1 MIPRKKRR
9 MIIIISVVIILLIF
23 LMAFL
28 LLYIN
33 TDLFKS
39 NKTLFMKYLGKN
51 TENIEGM
58 YNAISTKTDYE
69 NSLEQNKYTV
79 NTRISVNNTEN
90 IGTTQENTDN
100 VINQLEIVA
109 DGQVDKANQY
119 NYQKINLYK
128 GEDNLLELECG
139 RNSNTYGIKFSDLF
153 QQFLLVDNSNLQD
166 FFSKLGYSEE
176 QIANIPNEITYESLS
191 IEQLKISDDEKE
203 ILSNRYIGIIENNI
217 NTQNFSKEQNQSI
230 EIDGK
235 AVQVNAYIVTLTK
248 EQLNNLY
255 LTILEQL
262 KNDEIILG
270 KLDKLQNI
278 VNIVNQISQNNT
290 QQENVQDIRDLFIDK
305 IDTTINQINQNN
317 IGNDETKIIIYE
329 NMKNTVRTSIQTLEY
344 EINLDFLS
352 TSQEDFIQYE
362 KNNLNESNGQKISL
376 KKTNNNIETIIEKTE
391 GENVSTITLR
401 QNKEINENNNM
412 TKNMIAQYEDS
423 DNRVELSIN
432 QQIELVNEFEEQ
444 IVLEEENSINIDKL
458 DQGNLQALITT
469 VQEGINTKLTELQ
482 NQINMDEITQVLI
495 NAKLMKEDNNLYS
508 TGITEAE
515 RSRYNSQFEILK
527 GQNLESDR
535 ILSVINAC
543 ESYISDIEI
552 ASSTEIKIILD
563 NNNKSEEIVNSL
575 KTFVEENKN
584 EKYNIDVEYDET
596 TGLVRSLILT
606 IVED

>member
-39 NKTLFMKYLGKN
+39 NKTLFMKYLGKS

-58 YNAISTKTDYE
+58 YNAVSAKTDYE

-79 NTRISVNNTEN
+79 NTKISVNNTEN

-109 DGQVDKANQY
+109 DGQVDKVNQY

-128 GEDNLLELECG
+128 EEENLLGLEYG

-153 QQFLLVDNSNLQD
+153 QQFLLVDNANLQE

-176 QIANIPNEITYESLS
+176 QITNIPNEITYESLS

-217 NTQNFSKEQNQSI
+217 STQNFSKEQNQSI

-255 LTILEQL
+255 LAILEQL

-278 VNIVNQISQNNT
+278 LNIINQINQNNT
-290 QQENVQDIRDLFIDK
+290 EQENVKNIRDLFIDK

-329 NMKNTVRTSIQTLEY
+329 NMKNTVRTSIQTPEY
-344 EINLDFLS
+344 EINLDCLS

-362 KNNLNESNGQKISL
+362 KNNLNEGNGQQISL
-376 KKTNNNIETIIEKTE
+376 KKTNNNIEVIIERIE
-391 GENVSTITLR
+391 GENVSTVTLR
-401 QNKEINENNNM
+401 QNKEINENNM

-444 IVLEEENSINIDKL
+444 IVLEEENSINLDKL
-458 DQGNLQALITT
+458 DQGNLQSLITT

-543 ESYISDIEI
+543 ESYISNIEI
-552 ASSTEIKIILD
+552 ASSTEIKIVLD

-584 EKYNIDVEYDET
+584 EKYNLDVEYDET

>member
-39 NKTLFMKYLGKN
+39 NKTLFMKYLGKS

-58 YNAISTKTDYE
+58 YNAVSDKTDYE

-79 NTRISVNNTEN
+79 NTKISVNNTEN

-109 DGQVDKANQY
+109 DGQVDKVNQY

-128 GEDNLLELECG
+128 EEENLLGLEYG

-153 QQFLLVDNSNLQD
+153 QQFLLVDNANLQE

-176 QIANIPNEITYESLS
+176 QITNIPNEITYESLS

-217 NTQNFSKEQNQSI
+217 STQNFSKEQNQSI

-255 LTILEQL
+255 LAILEQL

-278 VNIVNQISQNNT
+278 LNIINQINQNNT
-290 QQENVQDIRDLFIDK
+290 EQENVKNIRDLFIDK

-329 NMKNTVRTSIQTLEY
+329 NMKNTVRTSIQTPEY
-344 EINLDFLS
+344 EINLDCLS

-362 KNNLNESNGQKISL
+362 KNNLNEGNGQQISL
-376 KKTNNNIETIIEKTE
+376 KKTNNNIEVIIERIE
-391 GENVSTITLR
+391 GENVSTVTLR
-401 QNKEINENNNM
+401 QNKEINENNM

-444 IVLEEENSINIDKL
+444 IVLEEENSINLDKL
-458 DQGNLQALITT
+458 DQGNLQSLITT

-543 ESYISDIEI
+543 ESYISNIEI
-552 ASSTEIKIILD
+552 ASSTEIKIVLD

-584 EKYNIDVEYDET
+584 EKYNLDVEYDET

>member
-9 MIIIISVVIILLIF
+9 MIIIISIIVILLIF
-23 LMAFL
+23 LIAFL

-33 TDLFKS
+33 TDMFKS
-39 NKTLFMKYLGKN
+39 NKTLFMKYFGKN
-51 TENIEGM
+51 TENVKGI
-58 YNAISTKTDYE
+58 YNAISAKTDYE

-79 NTRISVNNTEN
+79 NTRINVNNTEN

-109 DGQVDKANQY
+109 EGQVDNANQY
-119 NYQKINLYK
+119 NYQRINLYK
-128 GEDNLLELECG
+128 EEENLLELEYG

-153 QQFLLVDNSNLQD
+153 QQFLLVDNSNLQE

-191 IEQLKISDDEKE
+191 IEQLKISNEEKE
-203 ILSNRYIGIIENNI
+203 TLSNRYIGIIEENI
-217 NTQNFSKEQNQSI
+217 NDKSFSKEQNQTI

-235 AVQVNAYIVTLTK
+235 TVQVNAYTVTLTK

-255 LTILEQL
+255 LNILEQL
-262 KNDEIILG
+262 KNDEIILN
-270 KLDKLQNI
+270 KLDILQNI
-278 VNIVNQISQNNT
+278 LNIINQITQNNDT
-290 QQENVQDIRDLFIDK
+290 QQETLQNLRDLFIDK
-305 IDTTINQINQNN
+305 IDTTINQINQSN
-317 IGNDETKIIIYE
+317 IGNDETKIIVYE
-329 NMKNTVRTSIQTLEY
+329 NMKNTVRTSIQTSEY
-344 EINLDFLS
+344 EINLDCLS
-352 TSQEDFIQYE
+352 TNQEDFIQYE
-362 KNNLNESNGQKISL
+362 KNNLNESNSQKISV

-391 GENVSTITLR
+391 EDNVSTVTIK
-401 QNKEINENNNM
+401 QNKEINENNM
-412 TKNMIAQYEDS
+412 TKNIITQYEDS
-423 DNRVELSIN
+423 DNRVEFSIK
-432 QQIELVNEFEEQ
+432 QQIELVNEFENQ
-444 IVLEEENSINIDKL
+444 IILEEENSINL
-458 DQGNLQALITT
+458 DRLEQENLQALITT

-527 GQNLESDR
+527 GENLESDR
-535 ILSVINAC
+535 ILSIINAS
-543 ESYISDIEI
+543 ENYISNIEI
-552 ASSTEIKIILD
+552 MSGTEIKIILD

-606 IVED
+606 IIED